1 MADTPVDSPR
11 NEKPAQATVPVA
23 GDADRAAADGEAL
36 KLVVPAGTAVSG
48 GTVLAS
54 LRNWN
59 RRRRSRKRGDEAPQA
74 AEALDAAHP
83 PLRSAAGA
91 SVDAGEPSLDE
102 VAPPAPPAA
111 NEAALAPDAAP
122 PATDEAVPAAGAAPP
137 AADGAVPAPDAAP
150 PTADETVPADAAL
163 PTADETVP
171 ADAALPAIAALDAP
185 SASADAEDL
194 ASERAGGPPASGESP
209 APPGASEPPTEDA
222 SPEGLSPAA
231 VNRDLIA
238 ERRAAVRRGGGQ
250 DRIDAQ
256 HARGKLTARERI
268 KRMLDADSFEELA
281 PYVEHRHAG
290 FGLEKNRHA
299 GDGVV
304 TGFGLV
310 DGRRVAIFAQDF
322 TVLGGSFSE
331 VQATKVG
338 RLIEAATSSGLPIVA
353 LLDSVGARIQEGV
366 WSLAGFGDLFWRN
379 TQASGVVPQISL
391 MLGPCAG
398 GAVYSPGLTDFVVM
412 TRGNSFMFITGPDVI
427 QTVTGEEVDV
437 ETLGGATTHAAGSG
451 VAHFVTDDENGAFAL
466 TRRLLGY
473 LPSNNVDDPPLLP
486 PDDALTPDTAAL
498 DGLIP
503 ESAELS
509 YDVRDAIGLI
519 ADRGSFLEVQAD
531 FAPNAV
537 VGFARLSGR
546 VVSFVANQPA
556 HLAGVL
562 DIDAS
567 DKIARFIRFSDA
579 FNIPI
584 VTLVDCP
591 GFLPGSGQ
599 ERQGIIRHG
608 AKIVYAY
615 SEATVPK
622 VSVVL
627 RKAYGGA
634 YIVMSS
640 KMIRTDVCL
649 AWPSA
654 EIAVMGPKG
663 AVNIL
668 YARQLAALDPVER
681 EAERTRLEGSFQ
693 EKFNSPFVAA
703 AAGHID
709 DVIYPRETRA
719 RVTAALDF
727 LKDKQ
732 TATVPKKHGNIP
744 L

>member
-1 MADTPVDSPR
+1 MADTPAQAPLK
-11 NEKPAQATVPVA
+11 EKPAHATVPA
-23 GDADRAAADGEAL
+23 TGDGDHATTADAEAL
-36 KLVVPAGTAVSG
+36 NLVVPAGTAVAG
-48 GTVLAS
+48 GTMLAA

-59 RRRRSRKRGDEAPQA
+59 RRRRSRKGARDDGSPA
-74 AEALDAAHP
+74 AEALDTARP
-83 PLRSAAGA
+83 PLRSTAGAPEPPVDDAAESSAIQGEPAGLPQPSAAGNEPDPV
-91 SVDAGEPSLDE
+91 SDAG
-102 VAPPAPPAA
+102 APAGSDATAMSAAADSAPLPADTADRPPAA
-111 NEAALAPDAAP
+111 PEP
-122 PATDEAVPAAGAAPP
+122 PADDPP
-137 AADGAVPAPDAAP
+137 P
-150 PTADETVPADAAL
+150 E
-163 PTADETVP
+163 
-171 ADAALPAIAALDAP
+171 
-185 SASADAEDL
+185 SASA
-194 ASERAGGPPASGESP
+194 
-209 APPGASEPPTEDA
+209 
-222 SPEGLSPAA
+222 AA
-231 VNRDLIA
+231 NPDPIA
-238 ERRAAVRRGGGQ
+238 ERRAAARRGGGQ
-250 DRIDAQ
+250 ERIDAQ

-268 KRMLDADSFEELA
+268 KRLLDADSFEEIA

-304 TGFGLV
+304 TGFGLI
-310 DGRRVAIFAQDF
+310 DGRRVAVFAQDF

-331 VQATKVG
+331 VQAMKVG
-338 RLIEAATSSGLPIVA
+338 RLLEAATSSGLPIVA

-473 LPSNNVDDPPLLP
+473 LPSNNVDDPPALP
-486 PDDALTPDTAAL
+486 PDDALVPDTAAL

-503 ESAELS
+503 ESTELS

-519 ADRGSFLEVQAD
+519 ADRDSFLEVQAD

-537 VGFARLSGR
+537 VGFARLAGR
-546 VVSFVANQPA
+546 VVAFVANQPA

-649 AWPSA
+649 AWPTA

-668 YARQLAALDPVER
+668 YARQLATVDPAER
-681 EAERTRLEGSFQ
+681 EAERTRLEDAFQ

-732 TATVPKKHGNIP
+732 SATVPKKHGNIP